1 MTRKSG
7 RLGKQAQACRRS
19 AGFFLLLLLIVLS
32 LLTTAC
38 SRLPLPSGDSGSV
51 SPAVTESPSPTPTP
65 APTPTPTLTPTPT
78 PTPMPTPTPTPEPT
92 VRIRIGMVGDMLMHD
107 PVIRGGAT
115 GDGSYDYNYMFD
127 YLRPEIAKLDYA
139 IFNMEGTF
147 GGAPY
152 KGFPLFSAPDE
163 LAEACAAAGFH
174 CAVTA
179 NNHILD
185 RKTAGLQRTLQVLRA
200 AGLDTVGARLTPEE
214 SPILIKEVS
223 GIKLA
228 ISAYTWETIRQ
239 GENSEIPA
247 INGLRMTELDRQLVD
262 SFSEQSKPRDFKAD
276 SVREI
281 TARAE
286 QMRATGADLVIF
298 IMHWGL
304 EYKTTESSMAQFYTQ
319 VLADAGVDLVFAAGP
334 HVINPIRTLTS
345 RDGEHKMLCFYSLG
359 NCISDQY
366 FDTGNSQGHA
376 EDGLLGVVTLLRE
389 PGQKVRIESCGYL
402 AFYNYKNKIVRD
414 PSTNR
419 DTPIPVNAALEN
431 LAAYEAEGLHNLL
444 RASQTRTRNVMSRNS
459 VKGIPTVEYTVL
471 PTD

>member
-1 MTRKSG
+1 MSRTACHPPHWEQPHNCISVSRTMPRIGSSMTAPATTTKHRRYLLKSMTRKSG
-7 RLGKQAQACRRS
+7 RPEKQAQDCRRP
-19 AGFFLLLLLIVLS
+19 AGFLAILLMIVLA
-32 LLTTAC
+32 LLVTAC
-38 SRLPLPSGDSGSV
+38 SRLPLPSGDSGSDPSV
-51 SPAVTESPSPTPTP
+51 VTEPPSPTPTL
-65 APTPTPTLTPTPT
+65 TPTPLPTPTPT
-78 PTPMPTPTPTPEPT
+78 PTPMPSPTPTPEPT

-115 GDGSYDYNYMFD
+115 GDGGYDYNYMFD

-147 GGAPY
+147 GGTPY

-286 QMRATGADLVIF
+286 QMRATGA
-298 IMHWGL
+298 
-304 EYKTTESSMAQFYTQ
+304 
-319 VLADAGVDLVFAAGP
+319 
-334 HVINPIRTLTS
+334 
-345 RDGEHKMLCFYSLG
+345 
-359 NCISDQY
+359 
-366 FDTGNSQGHA
+366 
-376 EDGLLGVVTLLRE
+376 
-389 PGQKVRIESCGYL
+389 
-402 AFYNYKNKIVRD
+402 
-414 PSTNR
+414 
-419 DTPIPVNAALEN
+419 
-431 LAAYEAEGLHNLL
+431 
-444 RASQTRTRNVMSRNS
+444 
-459 VKGIPTVEYTVL
+459 
-471 PTD
+471 